1 MGGLEP
7 PICLPIKMQNKEK
20 PRFSISETVFCT
32 GIDSKNDLEHISKR
46 LFRGGGGANLSKIK
60 LINQK
65 KKIKTLLKI
74 ITHN

>member
-1 MGGLEP
+1 MYYLRQHINFFPMGGLEP

-46 LFRGGGGANLSKIK
+46 LFRGGGGGS
-60 LINQK
+60 
-65 KKIKTLLKI
+65 
-74 ITHN
+74 